1 MAPERFPVPSI
12 LPPLAGPCHSPRDS
26 DASGMLGWEHP
37 PGETLS
43 PVSPEPGQAGWVLSP
58 ATGRGRGWERGAT
71 GWQSILGAKMPGT
84 GMMWEPGQSWG
95 APRAAVE
102 TGHKLVT
109 ATAAS
114 LAAPLGVQLHPSPR
128 AGGTRPPGCPV
139 CPCHPVARLHQTGS
153 RSLLLVAFQAAP
165 LGSPLVCPIY
175 SSGLFLGQA

>member
-1 MAPERFPVPSI
+1 MGAQPSHGVGEG
-12 LPPLAGPCHSPRDS
+12 LGKGCHRVAEHFRGKDPRNRRDVGAG
-26 DASGMLGWEHP
+26 AEL
-37 PGETLS
+37 
-43 PVSPEPGQAGWVLSP
+43 
-58 ATGRGRGWERGAT
+58 
-71 GWQSILGAKMPGT
+71 
-84 GMMWEPGQSWG
+84 G
-95 APRAAVE
+95 APRAAAE

-128 AGGTRPPGCPV
+128 AGGTRPPGCPA
-139 CPCHPVARLHQTGS
+139 CPCHSVARLHQTGS